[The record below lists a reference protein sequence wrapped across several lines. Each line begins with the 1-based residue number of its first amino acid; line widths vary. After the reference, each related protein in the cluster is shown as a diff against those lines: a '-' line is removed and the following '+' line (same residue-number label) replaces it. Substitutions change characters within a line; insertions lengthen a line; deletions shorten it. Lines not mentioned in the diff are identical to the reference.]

1 LQWLGQ
7 IAQSTGLHVSA
18 NLSTHSNNQSSF
30 DARADVERNVL
41 APTIEFLR
49 RHAPF
54 DRMTAAH
61 TEFLAKHL
69 RLGFYAKG
77 EVITAPSRGVAR
89 TLYIVKQGRVRGAL
103 DSGRTPSDDGL
114 WELEPGEC
122 FPVGAML
129 GHRQVVMKHCAVED
143 TFCFEIDREDFDKLL
158 SLSPVFRDFCSRRL
172 SSLLAETLRGM
183 QVDAAAQSSDV
194 SFNTALSDLVH
205 RAPVTCARQASISQ
219 AVASMHAE
227 RVGSIVV
234 VAADAAPLGIFTLHD
249 LLGRVAARNL
259 AFDTPITQVMT
270 PRPLTVAPHASAYEA
285 MTLMARHGIGH
296 LCIVDNGKLT
306 GVVSER
312 DLFSLQRIGLVHL
325 TRSITQASTIETL
338 ARLGRDVRRL
348 AEHMLAQGVSVAHL
362 IQLIALLNDH
372 IGRRV
377 IAICVETHGA
387 KTAPFTWLSFG
398 SEGRQEQTLKTDQDN
413 GILFRVPRGRTAESV
428 RAELL
433 PLARRINEALAA
445 CGYPLCPGN
454 VMASNPECCLS
465 LEEWQERF
473 GTWIDR
479 GEPEH
484 LLKANIYFDVR
495 VLEGDGEPVEEL
507 RRWLL
512 QRAASVPR
520 FQRQMAQNALRNQ
533 PPLGLIREF
542 VVEDD
547 GKHANTINLKLRGAA
562 PFVDGARLLALAN
575 GISETNTLARLR
587 AVARV
592 GTVRESEVEAW
603 CDAYLFIQ
611 MLRMRGHQTQER
623 AKQPLDNYV
632 DPDRLNELDRRV
644 LKEAFRQARKL
655 QSTLSLDYQ
664 L

>member
-1 LQWLGQ
+1 MN
-7 IAQSTGLHVSA
+7 A
-18 NLSTHSNNQSSF
+18 HSNNQSSHF
-30 DARADVERNVL
+30 DARTDLERNVL
-41 APTIEFLR
+41 APTVEFLR

-61 TEFLAKHL
+61 IEFLAKHL

-77 EVITAPSRGVAR
+77 EVITEPSRGVAR

-103 DSGRTPSDDGL
+103 ESGRTPGEDGL

-122 FPVGAML
+122 FPIGAML
-129 GHRQVVMKHCAVED
+129 GHRAVVMKHGAVED
-143 TFCFEIDREDFDKLL
+143 TFCFELERDDFDKLL
-158 SLSPVFRDFCSRRL
+158 SLSPVFRDFCSHRL

-183 QVDAAAQSSDV
+183 QIDAAAQSGDV
-194 SFNTALSDLVH
+194 SFNTALSDLMQ
-205 RAPVTCARQASISQ
+205 RAPVTCTHQASVSQ
-219 AVASMHAE
+219 AVTRMHDE
-227 RVGSIVV
+227 HVGSIVV
-234 VAADAAPLGIFTLHD
+234 VDVDGAPVGIFTLHD
-249 LLGRVAARNL
+249 LLGRVARHNL
-259 AFDTPITQVMT
+259 SFDTPITLVMT
-270 PRPLTVAPHASAYEA
+270 PKPLTVAPHASAYEA
-285 MTLMARHGIGH
+285 MTLMARYGFGH
-296 LCIVDNGKLT
+296 LCIVENGKLT
-306 GVVSER
+306 GVISER

-325 TRSITQASTIETL
+325 TRSITKASSIEML
-338 ARLGRDVRRL
+338 ARLGHDVRKL

-377 IAICVETHGA
+377 IAICVADHG
-387 KTAPFTWLSFG
+387 TATPFTWLSFG

-413 GILFRVPRGRTAESV
+413 GILFRVPNGRSADAV

-433 PLARRINEALAA
+433 PLARRINEALAV

-465 LEEWQERF
+465 LEEWQARF
-473 GTWIDR
+473 AAWIDR
-479 GEPEH
+479 GELED
-484 LLKANIYFDVR
+484 LLHASIYFDFR
-495 VLEGDGEPVEEL
+495 VLEGDTEPAEEL
-507 RRWLL
+507 RRWML
-512 QRAASVPR
+512 QNAAVVPR
-520 FQRQMAQNALRNQ
+520 FLRQMAQNAMRNQ

-542 VVEDD
+542 VVEEEGEHVDS
-547 GKHANTINLKLRGAA
+547 INLKLRGAT

-575 GISETNTLARLR
+575 GITETNTLARLR
-587 AVARV
+587 AAARL
-592 GTVRESEVEAW
+592 GAARESEVDAW

-611 MLRMRGHQTQER
+611 MLRMRNHQLQDR

-632 DPDRLNELDRRV
+632 DPNRLNELDRRV

-655 QSTLSLDYQ
+655 QSTIFLDYQ